1 MHKSPARTGQVQSTA
16 AFDSRSWTARGK
28 LAIGTGSVLLM
39 LLLPQLLSAGT
50 TFIAQLIMVQIVF
63 ALGTNSL
70 IGHSGISSFGQA
82 AFYGVGAYVA
92 VAAAGLGLPVP
103 LALIAST
110 LAAGVAGVLV
120 GWLLIRVKGIAVA
133 MLTLGIAQGMYVLLA
148 RSQFMGGDNGINIV
162 VHGWFRPY
170 TASFASS
177 IMILSLG
184 AIFVAWLLFRAP
196 FGLALR
202 AVRDDPLRAAAL
214 GIDVKRYR
222 RNVFAQ
228 AACICGFAGGLLA
241 YTVGA
246 VNPKVF
252 YFETSIVVVFVAV
265 IGGLYYFWGPVLG
278 SIVYFVANEIFNH
291 IAPAI
296 WTFFSGI
303 LLLVVVLL
311 APMGLMSLARRLPR
325 YRKMVSE

>member
-1 MHKSPARTGQVQSTA
+1 MQKSPARADRVRSA
-16 AFDSRSWTARGK
+16 AALDSRGWATHGK
-28 LAIGTGSVLLM
+28 LAIGTASVLLAV
-39 LLLPQLLSAGT
+39 LLPQLLSAGT

-103 LALIAST
+103 LALVAST
-110 LAAGVAGVLV
+110 LAAGVAGALV

-133 MLTLGIAQGMYVLLA
+133 MLTLGIAQGIYVLLA
-148 RSQFMGGDNGINIV
+148 RSQFMGGDNGINIA

-170 TASFASS
+170 TATFASS
-177 IMILSLG
+177 IMVLSLG
-184 AIFVAWLLFRAP
+184 AILVAWLLFKAP

-214 GIDVKRYR
+214 GINVERYR
-222 RNVFAQ
+222 RNVFIQ

-265 IGGLYYFWGPVLG
+265 IGGLYHFWGPVLG
-278 SIVYFVANEIFNH
+278 SVIYFVANEIFNH
-291 IAPAI
+291 IAPTI
-296 WTFFSGI
+296 WTLFSGV

-311 APMGLMSLARRLPR
+311 APMGLMSLVKYLPR
-325 YRKMVSE
+325 NRKTVSE